1 MGALTSKDII
11 EAIRLRYPHPWI
23 LISEL
28 RCGSG
33 FGKRSEQRMDV
44 WVMHAYPSESNL
56 RIGFEIKVSGQD
68 FLNEL
73 KQPLKRR
80 GALLLSNQ
88 FYFIAPV
95 GIIKPEEVP
104 IECGL
109 IEVTKTDSRT
119 KPGPGWKHVPSNTT
133 NPYWIDEV
141 VDAPVRETILPTWR
155 FVASLIR
162 RVRDMDDTMPVT
174 EDDPYRWP
182 PLPGNPSGAGGNAG
196 ACGH

>member
-1 MGALTSKDII
+1 MGGQGAGQGCLPLGAAVGALTSKDII
-11 EAIRLRYPHPWI
+11 EAIRLRYAHPWI
-23 LISEL
+23 LIPEL

-33 FGKRSEQRMDV
+33 FGKRSEQRMDA

-56 RIGFEIKVSGQD
+56 RIGFEIKVSRQD

-88 FYFIAPV
+88 FFFIAPV
-95 GIIKPEEVP
+95 GIVKPEEVP

-109 IEVTKTDSRT
+109 IEVAKTDK
-119 KPGPGWKHVPSNTT
+119 KPGAGWKCVSSNTSDT
-133 NPYWIDEV
+133 AYWIDEI
-141 VDAPVRETILPTWR
+141 VDASVRETILPTWR

-162 RVRDMDDTMPVT
+162 RVRDMGDEIPT
-174 EDDPYRWP
+174 
-182 PLPGNPSGAGGNAG
+182 
-196 ACGH
+196 